1 MDSWYCHDYERLE
14 ISIIVSFTVFVLFL
28 IIHIS
33 LDIVYL
39 VV

>member
-1 MDSWYCHDYERLE
+1 MDSWYYHDYERLE
-14 ISIIVSFTVFVLFL
+14 IFIIVSFTDFVLFL